1 MNKLLLTLVLFVG
14 TMGFACNSQ
23 TKTPSDTETL
33 SDAKVEVYYF
43 HYSRRCNTCVS
54 VENNAKQAME
64 TLYANELKNGTYL
77 FQSVNLDEESSKAL
91 ADKLKI
97 GGQTLMVVSGTK
109 SIDITDKAFL
119 NAKNT
124 EKMQELVKNAVSDVL
139 VN

>member
-23 TKTPSDTETL
+23 TKTASATETL

-64 TLYANELKNGTYL
+64 TLYANELKNGTYI
-77 FQSVNLDEESSKAL
+77 FKAVNLDEASSKVL

-97 GGQTLMVVSGTK
+97 GGQTLIVVSGTQ

-124 EKMQELVKNAVSDVL
+124 EKMQELVKNAVSNVL